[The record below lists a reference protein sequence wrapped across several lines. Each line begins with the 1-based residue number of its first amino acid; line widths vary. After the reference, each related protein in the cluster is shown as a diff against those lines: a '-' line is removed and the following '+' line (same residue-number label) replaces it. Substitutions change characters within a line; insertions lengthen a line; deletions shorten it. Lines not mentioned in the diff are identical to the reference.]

1 MEKLKKWLEP
11 TKNKVIAGT
20 VSVLVVAMIVVA
32 VVLLQKPTATIKFKE
47 DAVFEKY
54 TYLDQEMIE
63 SQIDKDNS
71 NYTSFEYEF
80 IKDGEIVSFD
90 EIKKEQIST
99 YVEKNELEKPQPAEK
114 DNTEIMALL
123 EAKDKMPLVQ
133 DVDIRLTVMLDS
145 GKQSMVDYTI
155 KPTDT
160 IPLVVK
166 IVYNDIEIKDGDK
179 IVVDTNDD
187 IMNLLNLSSTDIR
200 FGKEIQMKSMASLNE
215 KDEYTE
221 VNFEFQTTD
230 GLELTKSSV
239 YFYTKDLANLS
250 EAEVKEI
257 KSLGVV
263 NVDTVHTKEKL
274 PNTGNDDSATGNGS
288 SNTGNDTA
296 SNNGN
301 NSSGGN
307 TTPPANNGGNSS
319 GGNTTPPSNNE
330 NGGSTALC
338 PNGYDPSL
346 PCDAPIHQHTEYS
359 KILVGYGFSEAKA
372 WAENILFEDGVY
384 NGVELKSF
392 KQYEIKCNDYSSYG
406 YVIVFLDFNNNVVQ

>member
-32 VVLLQKPTATIKFKE
+32 VVLLQKPTAMIKFKD

-54 TYLDQEMIE
+54 TYLDQDMIE
-63 SQIDKDNS
+63 SKIDKDNS

-166 IVYNDIEIKDGDK
+166 IVYGDIELKDGDK
-179 IVVDTNDD
+179 IAVDINDD
-187 IMNLLNLSSTDIR
+187 IPHLLNASATDKR
-200 FGKEIQMKSMASLNE
+200 FGEDIQIGIVGILNE
-215 KDEYTE
+215 KDGHTEFNYEY
-221 VNFEFQTTD
+221 QKTD
-230 GLELTKSSV
+230 SSELTKSSV
-239 YFYTKDLANLS
+239 YFYTKDLTNLS
-250 EAEVKEI
+250 EEEVEEI

-263 NVDTVHTKEKL
+263 NVDTVHTKDKL

-296 SNNGN
+296 SNNGG

-346 PCDAPIHQHTEYS
+346 PCDAPIHQHTAYS
-359 KILVGYGFSEAKA
+359 KMLVGYSFADADA
-372 WAENILFEDGVY
+372 WAENIFYEGTY
-384 NGVELKSF
+384 NGVDIGSYAIFEVKT
-392 KQYEIKCNDYSSYG
+392 NDNSSYG
-406 YVIVFLDFNNNVVQ
+406 YVIYFKDSNENTIL

>member
-20 VSVLVVAMIVVA
+20 VSVLVVAIIVVA
-32 VVLLQKPTATIKFKE
+32 VVLLQKPTATIKFKD

-123 EAKDKMPLVQ
+123 EAKDKMPLVK
-133 DVDIRLTVMLDS
+133 DVDIRLTVTLDS
-145 GKQSMVDYTI
+145 GKQSMIDYTI

-160 IPLVVK
+160 VPLVVK

-179 IVVDTNDD
+179 IVVDINED
-187 IMNLLNLSSTDIR
+187 IMNLLNLSATDIR

-230 GLELTKSSV
+230 GLELTKPSV

-263 NVDTVHTKEKL
+263 NVDTVQVKEEL
-274 PNTGNDDSATGNGS
+274 PKTGNDESANNNGNTTNSGNETPPVNTGNDSPSNTGGS
-288 SNTGNDTA
+288 SN
-296 SNNGN
+296 SNNE
-301 NSSGGN
+301 
-307 TTPPANNGGNSS
+307 TPPANNG
-319 GGNTTPPSNNE
+319 
-330 NGGSTALC
+330 GGSTALC
-338 PNGYDPSL
+338 PNGSNPEL
-346 PCDAPIHQHTEYS
+346 PCDAPIHQHTAYS
-359 KILVGYGFSEAKA
+359 KMLVGYSFAEADS
-372 WAENILFEDGVY
+372 WAEDIADARIW
-384 NGVELKSF
+384 NGVKIGS
-392 KQYEIKCNDYSSYG
+392 YEIYEVKKNDHSSYG
-406 YVIVFLDFNNNVVQ
+406 YVVYFNDYNGNVIL

>member
-11 TKNKVIAGT
+11 TKNKVIAAS

-32 VVLLQKPTATIKFKE
+32 VVLLQKPTATIKFKD

-54 TYLDQEMIE
+54 TYLDKEMIE

-99 YVEKNELEKPQPAEK
+99 YVEKNELEKPQPSEK

-133 DVDIRLTVMLDS
+133 DVDIRLTVTLDS

-160 IPLVVK
+160 VPLVVK

-179 IVVDTNDD
+179 IVVDINED
-187 IMNLLNLSSTDIR
+187 IMNLLNLSATDIR

-230 GLELTKSSV
+230 GLELTKPSV

-263 NVDTVHTKEKL
+263 NVDTVQVKEEL
-274 PNTGNDDSATGNGS
+274 PKTGNDESANNNGNTTNQSNETPPVNTGNDSPSNTGGS
-288 SNTGNDTA
+288 SN
-296 SNNGN
+296 SNNE
-301 NSSGGN
+301 
-307 TTPPANNGGNSS
+307 TPPANNG
-319 GGNTTPPSNNE
+319 
-330 NGGSTALC
+330 GGSTALC

-346 PCDAPIHQHTEYS
+346 PCDAPVSQDVAYS
-359 KILVGYGFSEAKA
+359 KMLPGYSFAEADA
-372 WAENILFEDGVY
+372 WAEDIADGRIW
-384 NGVELKSF
+384 NGVKIRSYEL
-392 KQYEIKCNDYSSYG
+392 YEVKRNDYGTYG
-406 YVIVFLDFNNNVVQ
+406 YVIYFVDANGNTIL

>member
-32 VVLLQKPTATIKFKE
+32 VVLLQKPTATIKFKD

-54 TYLDQEMIE
+54 TYLDQDMIE

-123 EAKDKMPLVQ
+123 EAKDKMPLVE
-133 DVDIRLTVMLDS
+133 DIDIRLTVTLDS

-179 IVVDTNDD
+179 IVVDINED
-187 IMNLLNLSSTDIR
+187 IMNLLNLSATDIR
-200 FGKEIQMKSMASLNE
+200 FGKEIQMKAMASLNE

-230 GLELTKSSV
+230 GSELTKPSV

-250 EAEVKEI
+250 ESEVKEI

-263 NVDTVHTKEKL
+263 NVETVHTKEKL
-274 PNTGNDDSATGNGS
+274 PNTGDDSASENSS
-288 SNTGNDTA
+288 SNSGNDA
-296 SNNGN
+296 
-301 NSSGGN
+301 
-307 TTPPANNGGNSS
+307 PANNGGNSS
-319 GGNTTPPSNNE
+319 GGNTTPPSNNGGNTTPPSNNG

-346 PCDAPIHQHTEYS
+346 PCDAPVSQDVAYS
-359 KILVGYGFSEAKA
+359 KMLPGYSFAEADA
-372 WAENILFEDGVY
+372 WAENVFMDGTW
-384 NGVELKSF
+384 NGKELVSYEL
-392 KQYEIKCNDYSSYG
+392 YEIKRNDYGSYG
-406 YVIVFLDFNNNVVQ
+406 YVIYFVDANGNTIL

>member
-32 VVLLQKPTATIKFKE
+32 VVLLQKPTATIKFKD

-63 SQIDKDNS
+63 AQIDKDKS

-80 IKDGEIVSFD
+80 TKDGEVVTFD

-160 IPLVVK
+160 VPLVVK
-166 IVYNDIEIKDGDK
+166 IVYGDIELKDGDK
-179 IVVDTNDD
+179 IAVDINDD
-187 IMNLLNLSSTDIR
+187 IPHLLNASATDKR
-200 FGKEIQMKSMASLNE
+200 FGKDIQIGIVGILNE
-215 KDEYTE
+215 KDGHTEFNYEY
-221 VNFEFQTTD
+221 QKTD
-230 GLELTKSSV
+230 SSELTKSSI
-239 YFYTKDLANLS
+239 YFYTKDLTNLS
-250 EAEVKEI
+250 AAEVEEI

-263 NVDTVHTKEKL
+263 NVDTVQVKEEL
-274 PNTGNDDSATGNGS
+274 PKTGNNESANNNGNTTNSGNETPPVNMGNDSPSNNGGS
-288 SNTGNDTA
+288 SN
-296 SNNGN
+296 SNNE
-301 NSSGGN
+301 
-307 TTPPANNGGNSS
+307 TPPANNG
-319 GGNTTPPSNNE
+319 
-330 NGGSTALC
+330 GGSTALC

-346 PCDAPIHQHTEYS
+346 PCDAPVSQDVAYS
-359 KILVGYGFSEAKA
+359 KMLPGYSFAEADA
-372 WAENILFEDGVY
+372 WAENVFMDGTW
-384 NGVELKSF
+384 NGKELVSYEL
-392 KQYEIKCNDYSSYG
+392 YEIKRNDYGSYG
-406 YVIVFLDFNNNVVQ
+406 YVIYFVDANGNTIL

>member
-32 VVLLQKPTATIKFKE
+32 VVLLQKPTATIKFKD

-63 SQIDKDNS
+63 AQIDKDKS

-80 IKDGEIVSFD
+80 TKDGEVVSFD

-133 DVDIRLTVMLDS
+133 DVDIRLTVTLDS

-160 IPLVVK
+160 VPLVVK

-179 IVVDTNDD
+179 IVIDINED
-187 IMNLLNLSSTDIR
+187 IMNLLNLSATDIR

-230 GLELTKSSV
+230 GLELTKPSV

-263 NVDTVHTKEKL
+263 NVDTVQVKEEL
-274 PNTGNDDSATGNGS
+274 PKTGNDESTNNNGNTTNSGNETPPVNTGNDSPSNTGGS
-288 SNTGNDTA
+288 SN
-296 SNNGN
+296 SNNE
-301 NSSGGN
+301 
-307 TTPPANNGGNSS
+307 TLPANNG
-319 GGNTTPPSNNE
+319 
-330 NGGSTALC
+330 GGSTALC
-338 PNGYDPSL
+338 PNGSNPEL
-346 PCDAPIHQHTEYS
+346 PCDAPIHQHTAYS
-359 KILVGYGFSEAKA
+359 KMLVGYSFAEADS
-372 WAENILFEDGVY
+372 WAEDIADARIW
-384 NGVELKSF
+384 NGVTIGS
-392 KQYEIKCNDYSSYG
+392 YEIYEVKKNDHSSYG
-406 YVIVFLDFNNNVVQ
+406 YVVYFNDYNGNVIL

>member
-32 VVLLQKPTATIKFKE
+32 VVLLQKPTATIKFKD

-63 SQIDKDNS
+63 AQIDKDKS

-80 IKDGEIVSFD
+80 TKDGEIVSFD

-133 DVDIRLTVMLDS
+133 DVDIRLTVTLDS

-160 IPLVVK
+160 VPLVVK
-166 IVYNDIEIKDGDK
+166 IVYGDIELKDGDK
-179 IVVDTNDD
+179 IAVDINDD
-187 IMNLLNLSSTDIR
+187 IPHLLNASATDKR
-200 FGKEIQMKSMASLNE
+200 FGKDIQIGIVGILNE
-215 KDEYTE
+215 KDGHTEFNYEY
-221 VNFEFQTTD
+221 QKTD
-230 GLELTKSSV
+230 SSELTKSSV
-239 YFYTKDLANLS
+239 YFYTKDLTNLS
-250 EAEVKEI
+250 EEEVEEI

-263 NVDTVHTKEKL
+263 NVDTVQVKEEL
-274 PNTGNDDSATGNGS
+274 PKTGNDESANNNGNTTNQGNETPPVNTGNDSPSNTGGS
-288 SNTGNDTA
+288 SN
-296 SNNGN
+296 SNNE
-301 NSSGGN
+301 
-307 TTPPANNGGNSS
+307 TPPANNG
-319 GGNTTPPSNNE
+319 
-330 NGGSTALC
+330 GGSTALC
-338 PNGYDPSL
+338 PNGSKPDL
-346 PCDAPIHQHTEYS
+346 PCDAPIHQHTSYS
-359 KILVGYGFSEAKA
+359 KMLVGQDFATADG
-372 WAENILFEDGVY
+372 WAEDIFMEGVW
-384 NGVELKSF
+384 NGIEIGS
-392 KQYEIKCNDYSSYG
+392 YEIYEVKKNDHSSYG
-406 YVIVFLDFNNNVVQ
+406 YVVYFNDYDGNVIL

>member
-20 VSVLVVAMIVVA
+20 VSVLVVAIIVVA
-32 VVLLQKPTATIKFKE
+32 VVLLQKPTPTIKFKD

-99 YVEKNELEKPQPAEK
+99 YVEKNELEKPQPSEK

-133 DVDIRLTVMLDS
+133 DVDIRLTVTLDS

-160 IPLVVK
+160 VPLVVK

-179 IVVDTNDD
+179 IVIDINED
-187 IMNLLNLSSTDIR
+187 IMNLLNLSATDIR

-230 GLELTKSSV
+230 GLELTKPSV

-263 NVDTVHTKEKL
+263 NVDTVQVKEEL
-274 PNTGNDDSATGNGS
+274 PKTGNDESANNNGNTTNSGNETPPVNTGNDSPSNTGGS
-288 SNTGNDTA
+288 SN
-296 SNNGN
+296 SNNE
-301 NSSGGN
+301 
-307 TTPPANNGGNSS
+307 TPPANNG
-319 GGNTTPPSNNE
+319 
-330 NGGSTALC
+330 GGSTALC
-338 PNGYDPSL
+338 PNGSNPEL
-346 PCDAPIHQHTEYS
+346 PCDAPIHQHTAYS
-359 KILVGYGFSEAKA
+359 KMLVGYSFAEADS
-372 WAENILFEDGVY
+372 WAEDIADARIW
-384 NGVELKSF
+384 NGVKIGS
-392 KQYEIKCNDYSSYG
+392 YEIYEVKKNDHSSYG
-406 YVIVFLDFNNNVVQ
+406 YVVYFNDYNGNVIL